1 MQTFDERILFN
12 DLNRETK
19 KEDLLKTLRS
29 VMDAGFDY
37 VNIDLMFSLEGQTIE
52 SILEDMQNSHRTGC
66 SGDSP
71 FTH

>member
-52 SILEDMQNSHRTGC
+52 SILEDMKIATELGVRGF
-66 SGDSP
+66 P